1 MNDSVVAIVSAF
13 FIIGITVGIVTVIA
27 LSVLRARRAA
37 DPGDQGGPPG
47 NGPRGTGGQPAS
59 SGWEDASPGWDDA
72 SPGWDDAAPGDK
84 PHWPG
89 EADNDFRR

>member
-13 FIIGITVGIVTVIA
+13 FIIGITVGIITVIA

-37 DPGDQGGPPG
+37 DPGEQGGPPG
-47 NGPRGTGGQPAS
+47 NGPRRTGGQPTG
-59 SGWEDASPGWDDA
+59 SGREDASPGWE
-72 SPGWDDAAPGDK
+72 DAAPEDK